1 MTIEPGNQILPA
13 ISRNASLGEARL
25 IPALLVLVAVVYWS
39 GLHGGFVFDDYPNIV
54 DNVALHVTWNSTWPQ
69 WLAAIFSSPA
79 SDMQRPLAMA
89 TFAVNHALTGLDP
102 YWMKLTNLGIHLL
115 NTVLVFGLVNR
126 VLQAADDADPAR
138 PSARRELIALW
149 VAAAWALNPINLM
162 AVLLVVQRMEIL
174 CHTFVFAGLWLYLA
188 GRARL
193 QTSGRGWTL
202 LLTGLIGG
210 TALGVLAKESAV
222 LLPVYALALEWALL
236 RFTSNSRG
244 RDHRLQA
251 VFALVLVLPGLIGL
265 TLILPNVLNADAYA
279 GRNFNIGER
288 LMTEGRV
295 LVDYLHW
302 TLLPDLGQLS
312 LYHDDYPVSH
322 GLLTPPGTLV
332 ALMLLAGLLGAMVW
346 LRKRRPLMAL
356 GLAWFF
362 AAHLLT
368 ATVIP
373 LELMFE
379 HRNYFA
385 SLGLCLALADGLLR
399 MFRVQAWGRV
409 STIAAIVL
417 LLLYTGLTTLR
428 AREWHDPLRF
438 SLTEAAKHPMSPRAT
453 YDVARNFIIL
463 SDYKRDSPYMAS
475 ALAALQQAM
484 RVPNAT
490 TLPET
495 AAILLAAR
503 AGMPVNPDWW
513 LGLQHKLQDRPVG
526 LQQTASLGALMD
538 CQLRHECQLTKQD
551 MVNTFLAA
559 LQQGPNAE
567 VLNIYGNYAFNVLHD
582 PVLALR
588 LWYDAAKLAHNF
600 VQSHVTLGRL
610 LIASGRPDLAGPY
623 IAKVRQ
629 LGRWGQND
637 ALAHEME
644 QLAEQESRR
653 HPSSTP
659 AVPVSPKSGPQ

>member
-1 MTIEPGNQILPA
+1 
-13 ISRNASLGEARL
+13 
-25 IPALLVLVAVVYWS
+25 
-39 GLHGGFVFDDYPNIV
+39 
-54 DNVALHVTWNSTWPQ
+54 
-69 WLAAIFSSPA
+69 
-79 SDMQRPLAMA
+79 
-89 TFAVNHALTGLDP
+89 
-102 YWMKLTNLGIHLL
+102 
-115 NTVLVFGLVNR
+115 
-126 VLQAADDADPAR
+126 
-138 PSARRELIALW
+138 
-149 VAAAWALNPINLM
+149 
-162 AVLLVVQRMEIL
+162 
-174 CHTFVFAGLWLYLA
+174 
-188 GRARL
+188 
-193 QTSGRGWTL
+193 
-202 LLTGLIGG
+202 
-210 TALGVLAKESAV
+210 
-222 LLPVYALALEWALL
+222 
-236 RFTSNSRG
+236 
-244 RDHRLQA
+244 
-251 VFALVLVLPGLIGL
+251 
-265 TLILPNVLNADAYA
+265 
-279 GRNFNIGER
+279 
-288 LMTEGRV
+288 V

-438 SLTEAAKHPMSPRAT
+438 SLTEAAKHKMSPRAT

-582 PVLALR
+582 PDLALR
-588 LWYDAAKLAHNF
+588 LWDDAAKLAPNV
-600 VQSHVTLGRL
+600 VQYQVTLARL
-610 LIASGRPDLAGPY
+610 MIASGRPDLAGPY